1 MLRPADRDLSACTGR
16 DVEDLLETGH
26 VGGERRDDNAL
37 VALEDELLERLAD
50 DLLARGVAGRSTLV
64 ESLISASRP
73 FLPSSPMRT
82 RSIISPET
90 GVRSILKSPVCR
102 MVPSGVVM
110 ASATESAIEWL
121 VWMNSILKQPSLI
134 VSPGADHG

>member
-1 MLRPADRDLSACTGR
+1 MMMRWSLSVMNFSSDLPTIFSLG
-16 DVEDLLETGH
+16 VEP
-26 VGGERRDDNAL
+26 
-37 VALEDELLERLAD
+37 
-50 DLLARGVAGRSTLV
+50 GRSTLV

-82 RSIISPET
+82 RSIISPDT

-121 VWMNSILKQPSLI
+121 VWMNSILKQPSLM
-134 VSPGADHG
+134 VSPARTRLSLTFWGILCSDSLVSMMPQVRRVA

>member
-1 MLRPADRDLSACTGR
+1 
-16 DVEDLLETGH
+16 
-26 VGGERRDDNAL
+26 
-37 VALEDELLERLAD
+37 
-50 DLLARGVAGRSTLV
+50 
-64 ESLISASRP
+64 
-73 FLPSSPMRT
+73 MRT

-102 MVPSGVVM
+102 MMPSGVVM

-134 VSPGADHG
+134 VSPARTWLSLTFWGILCSESFVSMMPQVRRVA